1 MAQNIIGLLQN
12 QLNDNLLTKISG
24 LLGENKSGVTAAVG
38 SALPSM
44 LLGLMQ
50 KGSEPNGAA
59 SLIKV
64 LQEGKHDGG
73 ILDNLGSVLGGGST
87 TTDFVSSGKNLFG
100 SLFGDKAGGITD
112 IIASA
117 SGISKN
123 AGSSLLGILAPIV
136 MGFLGKTLKA
146 QGGLNPAGLTNLL
159 LGQKEFIKSA
169 LPSGLTQLM
178 GVTNLDSLGRQTA
191 QAAQAAAAPAKKIWP
206 WIALIIAA
214 VVVFFGW
221 RSCSTQD
228 MAQKA
233 TETAK
238 QATIAAQGAADK
250 AAEAAK
256 QAATATQSAAD
267 KAAETAKQAASAVQD
282 TAGKVADQAR
292 DAWAALGKFF
302 SKKLPSGIEL
312 NIPELGVEN
321 KLIAFIENA
330 QQPVDDKTWFSFDRL
345 TFETGQATLKPDS
358 QEQLKNMA
366 EILKAYPNVTIKLGG
381 YTDNT
386 GDAQANLRLSQQRA
400 DAVMADLVKLGV
412 DAGRMKAEGY
422 GEEHPVAD
430 NSTVEGR
437 AKNRRIDIRVV
448 SK

>member
-24 LLGENKSGVTAAVG
+24 LLGESKSGVTSAVG
-38 SALPSM
+38 SALPSI

-59 SLIKV
+59 SLTKM

-73 ILDNLGSVLGGGST
+73 ILDNLGSLLGGGSA

-136 MGFLGKTLKA
+136 MGFLGKILKA

-178 GVTNLDSLGRQTA
+178 GVTSLDSLGRQTA
-191 QAAQAAAAPAKKIWP
+191 HAAQAAAAPAKKIWP
-206 WIALIIAA
+206 WIALIVAA

-228 MAQKA
+228 VAQKA
-233 TETAK
+233 TEATK
-238 QATIAAQGAADK
+238 QATTAAQG
-250 AAEAAK
+250 
-256 QAATATQSAAD
+256 AAD

-312 NIPELGVEN
+312 NIPEFGVEN
-321 KLIAFIENA
+321 KLVAFIEDA
-330 QQPVDDKTWFSFDRL
+330 QRPVDDKTWFSFDRL
-345 TFETGQATLKPDS
+345 TFETGKATLKPES
-358 QEQLKNMA
+358 QEQLKNIA
-366 EILKAYPNVTIKLGG
+366 EILKAYPKVMIKLGG

-386 GDAQANLRLSQQRA
+386 GDPQANLTLSQQRA
-400 DAVMADLVKLGV
+400 DTVMADLVKLGV
-412 DAGRMKAEGY
+412 DASRMKAEGY
-422 GEEHPVAD
+422 GQEHPVAE
-430 NSTVEGR
+430 NSTEEGR

>member
-1 MAQNIIGLLQN
+1 MAQNIIGLLKD

-24 LLGENKSGVTAAVG
+24 RLGENKSGVAAAVG
-38 SALPSM
+38 SALPSL

-59 SLIKV
+59 SLMKV

-87 TTDFVSSGKNLFG
+87 TTDLVASGKSLFG

-123 AGSSLLGILAPIV
+123 ASSSLLGILAPIV

-178 GVTNLDSLGRQTA
+178 GVTNLDSLGRQTV
-191 QAAQAAAAPAKKIWP
+191 QAAQTAAAPAKKIWP
-206 WIALIIAA
+206 WIALIVAV
-214 VVVFFGW
+214 VVVFFAW

-228 MAQKA
+228 VAQKA
-233 TETAK
+233 AETAK
-238 QATIAAQGAADK
+238 QATTAAQG
-250 AAEAAK
+250 
-256 QAATATQSAAD
+256 AAD

-321 KLIAFIENA
+321 KLIAFIEDVQKPA
-330 QQPVDDKTWFSFDRL
+330 DDKTWFSFDRL
-345 TFETGQATLKPDS
+345 TFETGQATLKPES
-358 QEQLKNMA
+358 QEQLKNIA

-386 GDAQANLRLSQQRA
+386 GDPQANLRLSQQRA
-400 DAVMADLVKLGV
+400 DAVIADLVTLGV
-412 DAGRMKAEGY
+412 DTGRMKAEGY
-422 GEEHPVAD
+422 GQEHPVAD